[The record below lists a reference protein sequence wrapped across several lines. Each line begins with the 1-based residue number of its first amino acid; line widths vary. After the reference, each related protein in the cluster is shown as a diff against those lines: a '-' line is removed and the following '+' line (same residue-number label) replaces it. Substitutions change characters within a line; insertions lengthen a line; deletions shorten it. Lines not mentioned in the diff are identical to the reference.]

1 MGLSDCFEFWR
12 KIHIMKWVIFGHKSA
27 MGQVLEMRLIL
38 VEIWLQHV
46 KFVTQFAILAIPF
59 LFLSNRLDFITQ
71 ERCVF
76 MQDTMRLFLNISY
89 SIKNCQYA

>member
-1 MGLSDCFEFWR
+1 
-12 KIHIMKWVIFGHKSA
+12 

-46 KFVTQFAILAIPF
+46 KSVTQFAVLAIPF
-59 LFLSNRLDFITQ
+59 LFLFNHLDFITQ

-76 MQDTMRLFLNISY
+76 MQDIMRLFRNISY
-89 SIKNCQYA
+89 SIKKCQYA